1 MTITLDETDSVPSPP
16 PTFAGATMRVEHLS
30 AWFGDHLVLSDVS
43 LEMRGN
49 DVTALI
55 GPSGCGKSTFLRILN
70 RMHELVPGASLAGR
84 ISLDE
89 VDIYRANLAVT
100 ETRRRIGMVFQKPNP
115 FPAMTVSE
123 NVLAGLKL
131 SGLRRSEHAEI
142 VQNCLQRAGLWNEV
156 KNRLGDAG
164 GALSG
169 GQQQRLCIARA
180 LAVLPSVLLMD
191 EPCSALDP
199 TSTRRIEETIA
210 ELSQQVTIV
219 IVTHN
224 MQQAQRVSSRCA
236 FFLAA
241 ENEPGHIVESGPTEK
256 LFSEP
261 DDPRTLDYVR
271 GRFG

>member
-1 MTITLDETDSVPSPP
+1 MDE
-16 PTFAGATMRVEHLS
+16 RVE
-30 AWFGDHLVLSDVS
+30 WS
-43 LEMRGN
+43 LTRG
-49 DVTALI
+49 ALW
-55 GPSGCGKSTFLRILN
+55 
-70 RMHELVPGASLAGR
+70 E
-84 ISLDE
+84 
-89 VDIYRANLAVT
+89 
-100 ETRRRIGMVFQKPNP
+100 
-115 FPAMTVSE
+115 
-123 NVLAGLKL
+123 
-131 SGLRRSEHAEI
+131 
-142 VQNCLQRAGLWNEV
+142 EV
-156 KNRLGDAG
+156 KDRLNSSAMG
-164 GALSG
+164 LSG

-210 ELSQQVTIV
+210 ELSETVTIV

-224 MQQAQRVSSRCA
+224 MQQAQRVSHGCA

-241 ENEPGHIVESGPTEK
+241 ENEPGYIVESGSTEK